1 MDLEKKL
8 RVWLQRRMCPAPP
21 AVIDYDLLSIYA
33 SGCAT
38 AEETQR
44 VEAQMRANPEIAAL
58 VRAARDVLRDAADE
72 PPRRATPV
80 WSSRVVTLV
89 ARLLQQGGTLLRPR
103 YGYAFAG
110 VAALVLVVVA
120 WQWMVHGPEDGA
132 YQPQRLRSVT
142 PVSPTSTNAPD
153 LAVTVTNGH
162 ARAHDSSQRD

>member
-1 MDLEKKL
+1 MDVEKTL
-8 RVWLQRRMCPAPP
+8 RVWLQRRPCSTTPVP
-21 AVIDYDLLSIYA
+21 IDYDLLSIYA

-72 PPRRATPV
+72 PPRRGTPG

-89 ARLLQQGGTLLRPR
+89 ARRLQQGSTLLTPR

-120 WQWMVHGPEDGA
+120 
-132 YQPQRLRSVT
+132 
-142 PVSPTSTNAPD
+142 
-153 LAVTVTNGH
+153 
-162 ARAHDSSQRD
+162 